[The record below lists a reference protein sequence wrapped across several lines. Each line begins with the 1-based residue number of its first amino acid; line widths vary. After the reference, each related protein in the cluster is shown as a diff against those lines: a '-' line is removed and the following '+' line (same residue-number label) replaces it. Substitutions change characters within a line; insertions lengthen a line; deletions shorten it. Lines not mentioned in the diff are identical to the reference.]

1 MVTKNLPKYAT
12 ERLEDYIIS
21 VTDASKSQAGISLV
35 TSDASIYCFDDVC
48 KLFYTEHNSATSA
61 DGLLFP
67 KGNIE
72 LVEFKSG
79 FSRRITKDK
88 FDPSK
93 GACTT
98 LKEKYGVEHICDY
111 YWDLFWKLADKERS
125 ELIDSIRSKA
135 IESYILLEKHIFPVC
150 EDIENGRNVQLI
162 LTVVVDEDGVDGIE
176 DTLAELAE
184 ETEPRADNSLS
195 SIRQALKRLINRHDA
210 KGTPYFYDRIEVLSA
225 KDFKNRI
232 SCT

>member
-1 MVTKNLPKYAT
+1 MITKNLPKYAT

-21 VTDASKSQAGISLV
+21 VTNASKSQTGVPLV
-35 TSDASIYCFDDVC
+35 TSDASIYCFDEIC
-48 KLFYTEHNSATSA
+48 KLFYAQHNSATSA

-93 GACTT
+93 GACPT
-98 LKEKYGVEHICDY
+98 LKEKHDVEHVCDY
-111 YWDLFWKLADKERS
+111 YWKLFWKLADKERS

-135 IESYILLEKHIFPVC
+135 IESYILLEKHIFPAC
-150 EDIENGRNVQLI
+150 EDMENKRNLQLI

-184 ETEPRADNSLS
+184 EEVSTDNSLS
-195 SIRQALKRLINRHDA
+195 SIRQALKRLNIRQDA
-210 KGTPYFYDRIEVLSA
+210 NGTPYFYDRIEVLTA

-232 SCT
+232 SCG

>member
-21 VTDASKSQAGISLV
+21 VTDASKSQTGISLV
-35 TSDASIYCFDDVC
+35 TSDASIYCFDDIC

-72 LVEFKSG
+72 LVEFKSC
-79 FSRRITKDK
+79 FIRIITKDK

-98 LKEKYGVEHICDY
+98 LKEKYVVEHICDY

-184 ETEPRADNSLS
+184 TELRTNNSLT
-195 SIRQALKRLINRHDA
+195 SIRQALTRLINRQDA
-210 KGTPYFYDRIEVLSA
+210 TGIPYFYDRIEVLSA

-232 SCT
+232 SYA

>member
-21 VTDASKSQAGISLV
+21 VTDASKSDSGVSLV
-35 TSDASIYCFDDVC
+35 TSDAHIYCFDDIC
-48 KLFYTEHNSATSA
+48 KLFYTEYNSATSA

-88 FDPSK
+88 FDLSK

-98 LKEKYGVEHICDY
+98 LREKYGVEHICDY
-111 YWDLFWKLADKERS
+111 YWDKFWKLADKERS
-125 ELIDSIRSKA
+125 ELIDSIRLKA
-135 IESYILLEKHIFPVC
+135 IESYILLEKHILPAC
-150 EDIENGRNVQLI
+150 EDMGNGRQAQLI

-176 DTLAELAE
+176 DTLAELAKE
-184 ETEPRADNSLS
+184 EESRTDNSLS
-195 SIRQALKRLINRHDA
+195 SIRQALKRLINRQDVT
-210 KGTPYFYDRIEVLSA
+210 GSSYFYDRIEVLSA
-225 KDFKNRI
+225 KDFKNRM
-232 SCT
+232 SYT

>member
-1 MVTKNLPKYAT
+1 MPSGYYAFGSYGMNANEITVLMADTRKY
-12 ERLEDYIIS
+12 
-21 VTDASKSQAGISLV
+21 
-35 TSDASIYCFDDVC
+35 
-48 KLFYTEHNSATSA
+48 
-61 DGLLFP
+61 P
-67 KGNIE
+67 KG
-72 LVEFKSG
+72 
-79 FSRRITKDK
+79 
-88 FDPSK
+88 SK
-93 GACTT
+93 LWHALC
-98 LKEKYGVEHICDY
+98 
-111 YWDLFWKLADKERS
+111 
-125 ELIDSIRSKA
+125 
-135 IESYILLEKHIFPVC
+135 PVC

-195 SIRQALKRLINRHDA
+195 SIRQALKRLINRQDA